1 MDAVFQVLPCDEWI
15 CCGNS
20 ITQVGIGAGKCGVC
34 RLSPT
39 GPASGM
45 SFWKPNVPGQKHPGI
60 VAAKQQA
67 KQDRKDELDLK
78 KRSADKGK
86 RKLLV
91 KAVRAEKQTERNLIH
106 ATRNSGRANKDGDH
120 VAAGEIT
127 LDTKLQSKRDNPI
140 VLLSQ
145 IVKVGEDAR
154 RAGNWMGALVLRN
167 RNGIGIVAMA
177 EADFA
182 RLIQRI
188 S

>member
-1 MDAVFQVLPCDEWI
+1 MDIFQVLPCDEGAQ
-15 CCGNS
+15 CKNS
-20 ITQVGIGAGKCGVC
+20 IARAGIGAGKCGAC
-34 RLSPT
+34 QLSPT
-39 GPASGM
+39 GLRGT
-45 SFWKPNVPGQKHPGI
+45 SFWKPDVPGQKHPAVI
-60 VAAKQQA
+60 AARAQDK
-67 KQDRKDELDLK
+67 KDRKAALDLK
-78 KRSADKGK
+78 NRFADKGK

-91 KAVRAEKQTERNLIH
+91 EAVRAEKQTERNLIH
-106 ATRNSGRANKDGDH
+106 ATRNSGRTNKDGDH

-145 IVKVGEDAR
+145 ITKVGEDAR

-167 RNGIGIVAMA
+167 RSGVGVVAMA

-188 S
+188 Q